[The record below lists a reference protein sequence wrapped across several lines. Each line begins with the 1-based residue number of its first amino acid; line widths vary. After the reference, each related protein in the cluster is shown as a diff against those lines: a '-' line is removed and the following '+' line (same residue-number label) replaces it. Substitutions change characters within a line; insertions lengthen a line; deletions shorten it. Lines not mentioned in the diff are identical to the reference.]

1 MVADADELTERP
13 EGLSAQ
19 DTQRIVEGLV
29 DRGSFFEM
37 GRDYALKNLQCPSG
51 LTVKAANNVG
61 DKIFIDGNSAAAL
74 GAVYG
79 GASVC
84 AWYPITPSS
93 SLAESFISYCQRLRK
108 EPETGKA
115 RYAIIQGEDEL
126 ASVGIAIGAG
136 WNGARS
142 FMDGIFHGSAALA
155 M

>member
-1 MVADADELTERP
+1 MRRTGIP
-13 EGLSAQ
+13 
-19 DTQRIVEGLV
+19 
-29 DRGSFFEM
+29 
-37 GRDYALKNLQCPSG
+37 
-51 LTVKAANNVG
+51 
-61 DKIFIDGNSAAAL
+61 GNSAAAL

-136 WNGARS
+136 GNRARS
-142 FMDGIFHGSAALA
+142 FTTHCPLPLQNEEFQAAMQQLSSQA
-155 M
+155 A